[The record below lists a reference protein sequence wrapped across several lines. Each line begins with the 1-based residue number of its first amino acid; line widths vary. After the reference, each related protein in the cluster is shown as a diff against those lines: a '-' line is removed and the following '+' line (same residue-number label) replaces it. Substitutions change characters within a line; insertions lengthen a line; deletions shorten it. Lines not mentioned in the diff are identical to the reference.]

1 MARFLHKEYVPA
13 RQILPMLMPS
23 RSFDNLN
30 HTEHPASDLYIVE
43 ISSARE
49 IKVGADCI
57 QVNYIN
63 RHYWDFFSDRKLAR
77 QYWSLSS
84 KNDRDGMAVLL
95 ERSPAFQSYDREDQD
110 LLRNVEMSMTRRE
123 DLRRDILELIER
135 LKNIAIVTHC
145 NARQPDGSF
154 WRSRSEF
161 IALVKE
167 VCSEI
172 DVPCYDPTAQME
184 CFGQEHAMQEQGL
197 NTTHYT
203 PEFETIL
210 YRSWKELWIAP
221 LLATKVAQAGGGTVA
236 STTLDQSDL
245 PALPEAVSRETIRRA
260 LQVKPNNPE
269 LNRML
274 GNLLT
279 REGALAEALAC
290 FAVIEAVGELEPADV
305 LTIGQCHF
313 ERGQFDQAREYAEM
327 YLAKDEEGEDGLLLA
342 ARSCEGAA
350 LSGKALA
357 YWRELYQYDSH
368 RAEACLNA
376 ANIESARGNH
386 AEALVWMQRLVEVN
400 PENADAQH
408 AYTELLAAVDTDD
421 MTLSEAL
428 LRLAGLNLS
437 YALDSLKAINAK
449 TRTRAVSLTLSRL
462 LHLKPHHAE
471 LRDIVKGFAAEWVS
485 KGEAAKT
492 SGDEFAAAKWY
503 LAVENLISDHRLA
516 ILALRKIQ
524 ASWLKVVRTAFR
536 DRQYETVV
544 HKGGLILTL
553 RPEMGEVASL
563 VGRSHFALAQWE
575 EALAVLSAA
584 VNSGAATAQTWLFRA
599 RAALKVNRFATAFD
613 SYDMVLRLAGV
624 EDNRIRRE
632 AELNCQRIPHK
643 TVRYALGLMRAGEL
657 DKAWELS
664 TFVLA
669 HHPGDQVAVKVRTG
683 VLRSLERRLRA
694 EHRAQEDEA
703 SHTARSLL
711 DKDPDNATALK
722 IYARILMKE
731 RCFEKALPMW
741 QRLQQLDPSDPSFER
756 QTTRCVE
763 WQRVLSRRSVPKTSP
778 GFPR

>member
-13 RQILPMLMPS
+13 RQVLPMLMPS
-23 RSFDNLN
+23 QSFDNLN
-30 HTEHPASDLYIVE
+30 QTEHLASDLYIVE

-49 IKVGADCI
+49 IKVGTDCI

-95 ERSPAFQSYDREDQD
+95 ESSPAFRSYDREDQD
-110 LLRNVEMSMTRRE
+110 LLRNVERSMTRRA

-135 LKNIAIVTHC
+135 LNNIAIVTHC

-154 WRSRSEF
+154 WRSRSDF
-161 IALVKE
+161 ITLVKE

-184 CFGQEHAMQEQGL
+184 CFGQEQAMQEQGL
-197 NTTHYT
+197 NTMHYT
-203 PEFETIL
+203 PEFEKIL
-210 YRSWKELWIAP
+210 YQSWKELWIAP
-221 LLATKVAQAGGGTVA
+221 LLATKVAQAGGDTVA
-236 STTLDQSDL
+236 STTSDQSDR
-245 PALPEAVSRETIRRA
+245 PALPEAFSRETIRRA
-260 LQVKPNNPE
+260 LQIKPKDPG

-279 REGALAEALAC
+279 REGAFAEALAC
-290 FAVIEAVGELEPADV
+290 FAVIEAAGEFGPADV

-313 ERGQFDQAREYAEM
+313 ERGQFDQALDYAEM
-327 YLAKDEEGEDGLLLA
+327 YLAKDEEGEEGLLLA

-350 LSGKALA
+350 LSGKAFA
-357 YWRELYQYDSH
+357 YWRELYQHDLH
-368 RAEACLNA
+368 RAEACLNI
-376 ANIESARGNH
+376 ANIERARGNH
-386 AEALVWMQRLVEVN
+386 AEALVWMQRLVEAN
-400 PENADAQH
+400 PEDADAQH

-421 MTLSEAL
+421 ITLSEAL
-428 LRLAGLNLS
+428 LRLAELDLS

-449 TRTRAVSLTLSRL
+449 TRTRAVSLTLSQL
-462 LHLKPHHAE
+462 LYLKPHHAE
-471 LRDIVKGFAAEWVS
+471 LRDIVKGYAAEWVT

-516 ILALRKIQ
+516 VLALRKIQ
-524 ASWLKVVRTAFR
+524 ASWLKAVRTAFR
-536 DRQYETVV
+536 DRQYEAVV

-553 RPEMGEVASL
+553 RPEMGEVANL

-584 VNSGAATAQTWLFRA
+584 VNSGTATAQTWLFRA

-624 EDNRIRRE
+624 EDNRIRGE

-643 TVRYALGLMRAGEL
+643 TVRHALELMRAGEL

-664 TFVLA
+664 TFALA
-669 HHPGDQVAVKVRTG
+669 HRPGDQVAGKIRTG
-683 VLRSLERRLRA
+683 VLSSLEARLRA
-694 EHRAQEDEA
+694 EVRAQEEEA
-703 SHTARSLL
+703 SDTARSLL
-711 DKDPDNATALK
+711 EKDPDHVTALK
-722 IYARILMKE
+722 IYARLLMKE
-731 RCFEKALPMW
+731 RCFDEALQLW
-741 QRLQQLDPSDPSFER
+741 QHLQRLDPSDPSFET
-756 QTTRCVE
+756 QTARCLK
-763 WQRVLSRRSVPKTSP
+763 WQRVLSRRSAPATRKSAYA
-778 GFPR
+778 